1 MQKKKLVTISALI
14 IGVIVL
20 LLFLLPVKL
29 TYSLLSEAEIV
40 GSYEWE
46 FCRTLEGNLV
56 RIDRDNEKGIVKSYG
71 VTEFQRGDVVLFEVN
86 PLVINKDFINKGDTI
101 GFFYSNEEQ
110 RKLLELE
117 NNLAVLQSEFIFY
130 TTGQKP
136 EDVERAKQQLLL
148 AKQELLT
155 QQKLMQR
162 SQVLIKDSVISL
174 QQYDIDLN
182 ELKVKELALSIAEAN
197 LASISTGDK
206 PEQALLIDAKM
217 EAVQNQILQI
227 RERIG
232 YFTLIAPSDGF
243 IVKERT
249 ATSANLN
256 YERLIKVVSK
266 SKMIAIAPV
275 RLFEADFFG
284 LNDSISLPNFNIK
297 GRIIAKDNVA
307 NYQLNTNGVYYVA
320 ATLDSSVGMFHG
332 MKTPIKL
339 FGRSL
344 LLRDY
349 FYVLLTQK

>member
-1 MQKKKLVTISALI
+1 MQKKKLVTISAVFT
-14 IGVIVL
+14 GVIVL
-20 LLFLLPVKL
+20 LLFLLPVKI
-29 TYSLLSEAEIV
+29 TYSLVSEAEIV

-71 VTEFQRGDVVLFEVN
+71 VTEFQRGDVVLFVIN
-86 PLVINKDFINKGDTI
+86 PQVINKDFITKGDTI
-101 GFFYSNEEQ
+101 GYFYSNEEQ

-117 NNLAVLQSEFIFY
+117 NNLAVLQSEFVFY

-136 EDVERAKQQLLL
+136 EDVEKAKQQLRM
-148 AKQELLT
+148 ASQELVT

-162 SQVLIKDSVISL
+162 SQTLMKDSVISL

-197 LASISTGDK
+197 LASISTGEK
-206 PEQALLIDAKM
+206 PEQALLINAKI

-227 RERIG
+227 KERIS
-232 YFTLIAPSDGF
+232 YFTLMAPSDGF
-243 IVKERT
+243 IVKERA
-249 ATSANLN
+249 ATSANLS

-266 SKMIAIAPV
+266 SQMIAIAPV
-275 RLFEADFFG
+275 RLFEAELFE
-284 LNDSISLPNFNIK
+284 LNDSVFLPNFQSK
-297 GRIIAKDNVA
+297 GQIIAKDNVA
-307 NYQLNTNGVYYVA
+307 NYQINTNGVYYVTA
-320 ATLDSSVGMFHG
+320 SLDSSLGLFHG

-339 FGRSL
+339 YGRSL
-344 LLRDY
+344 SLRDY